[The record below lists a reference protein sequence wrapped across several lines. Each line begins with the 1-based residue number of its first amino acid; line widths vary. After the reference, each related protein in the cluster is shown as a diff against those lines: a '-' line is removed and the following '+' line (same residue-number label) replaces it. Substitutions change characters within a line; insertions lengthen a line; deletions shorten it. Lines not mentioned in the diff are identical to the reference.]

1 MKKTLIIFR
10 MFDPSYS
17 RNGEFGNKESL
28 RVSLGEDNV
37 ITYSLFGGWQDSGTP
52 FAISNLQLQRSLPL
66 SPAPFRNVLAL
77 KVVVQSILRT
87 GVGSHEVNKAE
98 VLNELKTKP
107 VIKTKSI
114 SLKVYKELKRQAQ
127 EIIADFSDGEKGE
140 GQGMLRVLN
149 MLE

>member
-10 MFDPSYS
+10 MYDPSYS

-37 ITYSLFGGWQDSGTP
+37 LSYSLFGGWQDSGTP
-52 FAISNLQLQRSLPL
+52 FAISNLQLKRSLPIN
-66 SPAPFRNVLAL
+66 PAPFRNTLAL

-87 GVGSHEVNKAE
+87 GVGSHEVHKAE
-98 VLNELKTKP
+98 VLNEIKDKP
-107 VIKTKSI
+107 KTKSI

-127 EIIADFSDGEKGE
+127 EIINDYSDNEKSE
-140 GQGMLRVLN
+140 GHGMLRVLN
-149 MLE
+149 LME